1 MYKAVDVAELK
12 FDGCPH
18 IVESGDATMFP
29 DNLEPTLQT
38 ALMVV
43 SHLED
48 EKVFEDVSVHFY
60 IFSILYFPVLDSQI
74 NTKLSEFKYALL
86 AVSYP

>member
-1 MYKAVDVAELK
+1 
-12 FDGCPH
+12 
-18 IVESGDATMFP
+18 
-29 DNLEPTLQT
+29 
-38 ALMVV
+38 LMVV

-74 NTKLSEFKYALL
+74 KTKLSEFKYALL